1 MKDDENVPEYVKEIR
16 ESIVEFKKLVQ
27 SICSDLR
34 TLIDNYKAFTN
45 EQSQ

>member
-1 MKDDENVPEYVKEIR
+1 MKDDENVPEYVKDIR
-16 ESIVEFKKLVQ
+16 KSTLKFKKLVK

-45 EQSQ
+45 EH